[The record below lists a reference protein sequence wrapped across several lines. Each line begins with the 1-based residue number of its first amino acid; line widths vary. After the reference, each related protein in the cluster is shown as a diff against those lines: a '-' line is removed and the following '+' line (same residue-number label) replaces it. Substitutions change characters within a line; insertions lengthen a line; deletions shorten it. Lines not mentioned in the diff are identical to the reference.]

1 MATSGLLA
9 LLDDITMILDDVAA
23 MSKIAVKKTAGI
35 AGDDLA
41 VGAQSMI
48 GIDPN
53 RELPIVGKVFMGS
66 MANKAILIPIALA
79 LPTAAITPLLMAG
92 GAFLCYEA
100 LHKMMHKKDA
110 KDEEHHQK
118 MLEAI
123 IKGPEDLIKVENK
136 KVWQAIGTDTVLSAE
151 IIAVSLGAVAAA
163 PLVTKAAVLT
173 LVGVGMTIGV
183 YGLVA
188 GIVKL
193 DDLGL
198 HLQKD
203 TGKSGLSQLKRRIG
217 RGLVDHTPKFM
228 KLLGIVGTAAM
239 LLVGGGIIA
248 HGIPVIGHAIE
259 SAGPAVSSIPF
270 VQGLV
275 NMAATGLFG
284 IVAGIIAMPAFI
296 GAGKVLGKVT
306 DKAKSVYARKKK

>member
-9 LLDDITMILDDVAA
+9 LLDDIAMILDDVAA
-23 MSKIAVKKTAGI
+23 MSKIAVKKTAAI

-41 VGAQSMI
+41 VNAQSMI

-66 MANKAILIPIALA
+66 MANKVILIPIALA

-123 IKGPEDLIKVENK
+123 IKGPEDLLKVENK

-151 IIAVSLGAVAAA
+151 IIAVSLAAVATA
-163 PLVTKAAVLT
+163 PLITKAAVLT
-173 LVGVGMTIGV
+173 LVGVGMTVGV

-203 TGKSGLSQLKRRIG
+203 DGKSSLSKFKRSFG

-228 KLLGIVGTAAM
+228 KVLGIVGTAAM
-239 LLVGGGIIA
+239 FLVGGGIIA
-248 HGIPVIGHAIE
+248 HGIAPIGHAIE
-259 SAGPAVSSIPF
+259 AAGVAVASIPMAS
-270 VQGLV
+270 GLV
-275 NMAATGLFG
+275 TTAVTGLFG
-284 IVAGIIAMPAFI
+284 TVVGLISMPAFI
-296 GAGKVLGKVT
+296 GAGKVLDVVVGKVKT
-306 DKAKSVYARKKK
+306 LTPSKK